1 MATERPPKKPT
12 PKDWHPADIMAAIW
26 KRRMSFTR
34 LSRLNGY
41 AGGSLKMALR
51 RPWPRAEKV
60 IADFIGIP
68 PQQIWPSRYDA
79 EGVHKKLARKAA

>member
-1 MATERPPKKPT
+1 
-12 PKDWHPADIMAAIW
+12 
-26 KRRMSFTR
+26 MSFTR

-41 AGGSLKMALR
+41 ASGSLKMALR

-68 PQQIWPSRYDA
+68 PQQIWPSRYDVD
-79 EGVHKKLARKAA
+79 GVHKKLARRAA